1 MLKGAGLGC
10 FSAVILEEVSVKK
23 KNINKY
29 RRVVGAE
36 VIGGLRLL
44 SDPLKGKR
52 VVHINSTA
60 NGGGVAEIL
69 MSLVPLQ
76 RSLGVDSRWFVVNP
90 PAKFFEITK
99 KFHNALQGANIKFS
113 RSELDYYLKINK
125 QFGRALKDIKA
136 DLFVIHDPQPLAS
149 WHFAG
154 RSEPAIARIHIDLST
169 PNKQLLKFL
178 LPYLNEYD
186 KVIFSLNSFVPK
198 GLPVSKVAI
207 IPPAIDPLVP
217 KNEPMNLKAARK
229 VLAGLGIDIERPI
242 VAQVSRFDPWK
253 DPTGVINAYRLA
265 KKKIVGLQ
273 LILLGNATAKDDPES
288 AMMIEKVKKHA
299 GEDPDIHL
307 VNIDNNMLVNA
318 VQTGADIVLQ
328 KSIREGFGLT
338 ATEALWKGKPV
349 IAGNVGGLALQ
360 IDNPH
365 NGILVEKSTT
375 AAEAI
380 VKLFNDKSFAAELGR
395 EAHKSV
401 LKNYLITRL
410 LRDHHRLYR
419 SLI

>member
-1 MLKGAGLGC
+1 M
-10 FSAVILEEVSVKK
+10 ILEEVLVKK

-36 VIGGLRLL
+36 VIGGLKSFSR
-44 SDPLKGKR
+44 PLKGKR

-69 MSLVPLQ
+69 ISLVPLQ

-113 RSELDYYLKINK
+113 KSELDYYLKINK

-149 WHFAG
+149 WHFAE
-154 RSEPAIARIHIDLST
+154 RLEPAISRIHIDLST
-169 PNKQLLKFL
+169 PNKQLLEFL
-178 LPYLNEYD
+178 LPYLNDYD

-198 GLPVSKVAI
+198 GLPVGKVAI

-217 KNEPMNLKAARK
+217 KNEPMSLKAARK
-229 VLAGLGIDIERPI
+229 VLAGLGIDIKRPI

-265 KKKIVGLQ
+265 RKKIVGLQ

-288 AMMIEKVKKHA
+288 AMMIEKVKRHA

-307 VNIDNNMLVNA
+307 VNVDNNMLVNA

>member
-1 MLKGAGLGC
+1 MLKEADLGC
-10 FSAVILEEVSVKK
+10 FSAVILEEVLVKK

-36 VIGGLRLL
+36 VIGDLK
-44 SDPLKGKR
+44 SFSSPLKGKR

-113 RSELDYYLKINK
+113 KSELDYYLKINK

-154 RSEPAIARIHIDLST
+154 RLEPAIARIHIDLST

-307 VNIDNNMLVNA
+307 VNVDNNMLVNA